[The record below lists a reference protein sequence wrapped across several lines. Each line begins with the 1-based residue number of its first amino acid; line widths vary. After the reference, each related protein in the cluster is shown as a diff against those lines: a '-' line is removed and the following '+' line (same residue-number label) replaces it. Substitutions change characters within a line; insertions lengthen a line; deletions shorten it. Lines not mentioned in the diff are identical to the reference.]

1 MAKITVKQLVDE
13 YYKSSDYS
21 MLAYKTK
28 VDYSNCL
35 DRMLNTKVNKNFI
48 CTTKADKLTGAM
60 ARQSYEVWLKHGIY
74 MANHIVASS
83 RKVYSFGMEMG
94 YVEYNPFSTFKCKV
108 NKPRK
113 IVWTRDQIT
122 TLLDFCYSDFK
133 YRSIGLIV
141 QMSYEWCQRV
151 GDMRLLK
158 FENIDFN
165 NKVLNLE
172 QSKRGASVSLPI
184 SDNLFEMLQEQK
196 RDYDFQEYV
205 APVPKAIRSSYS
217 PYTLHR
223 LSIVARKAIK
233 LCGLPDE
240 LRIADLRRTGTT
252 EMVEAGVSMGQI
264 MSVTGHA
271 NPQSVKPY
279 MKNTLDSAKNALTT
293 RQNYGKSI
301 LSATGK

>member
-122 TLLDFCYSDFK
+122 TLLDFCYNDFK

-205 APVPKAIRSSYS
+205 APVPKAIRSSYN

>member
-113 IVWTRDQIT
+113 IVWTRNQIT
-122 TLLDFCYSDFK
+122 TLLDFCYNDFK

-205 APVPKAIRSSYS
+205 APVPKAIRSSYN

>member
-205 APVPKAIRSSYS
+205 APVPKAIRSSYN

-279 MKNTLDSAKNALTT
+279 MKNTLESSKNALTI
-293 RQNYGKSI
+293 RKNYGISI